1 MKTITVTLKKADF
14 RATCVMQYILDNQPE
29 DCVWSGDVDAFRLDN
44 GHPLN
49 FRFPLYRLEAGVVAF
64 QAAQAGA
71 EYIFEDD
78 GGSCEPSRP
87 GCLDEDGF
95 ILDLYTA
102 TFEKKGRRAVCV
114 LRYWANSN
122 GPMRNEWS
130 GDVDAFRSENGD
142 LPKVDFPQESLESEL
157 AAQAERIGA
166 EFTIEYKSVNV
177 GRSD

>member
-1 MKTITVTLKKADF
+1 MKKITIALKKSDHQAV
-14 RATCVMQYILDNQPE
+14 CVMYYEMDDRPDICE
-29 DCVWSGDVDAFRLDN
+29 WSGDVKAFRLPS
-44 GHPLN
+44 GRPPN
-49 FRFPLYRLEAGVVAF
+49 FSFSLFHLESRFVAF
-64 QAAQAGA
+64 QAAQMGA
-71 EYIFEDD
+71 EYTFEDD
-78 GGSCEPSRP
+78 GGSCKPSMP

-102 TFEKKGRRAVCV
+102 TFEKKGSRAVCV

-157 AAQAERIGA
+157 AAQAERMGA

-177 GRSD
+177 G